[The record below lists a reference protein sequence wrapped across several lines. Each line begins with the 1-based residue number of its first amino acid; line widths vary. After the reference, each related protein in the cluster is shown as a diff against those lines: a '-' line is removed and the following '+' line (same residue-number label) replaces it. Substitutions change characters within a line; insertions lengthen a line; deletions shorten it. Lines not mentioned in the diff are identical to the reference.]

1 MSTATTGA
9 IGSPLNRRDG
19 QEKVSGEARYA
30 AEWPFDNLL
39 YGVLVQSTIP
49 SGRITAFDLAK
60 AEAAPGVARIFTA
73 ENTPRFTAMS
83 SPPLGQTALPLQDD
97 KIEYEG
103 QHIALVL
110 AETLQQAQHAAK
122 LVHVTY
128 AAEPS
133 KVEFR
138 HSLDAAIDV
147 KGFFDNDTRT
157 GDAAAAFETAEVKVE
172 ATYRTADRHHAAME
186 PSATLADWRD
196 GKLTMYD
203 ATQWVHGVRMTIAH
217 VLSIPI
223 QDIRVVSRYVGGG
236 FGSKGFI
243 WPHQIIAAM
252 ATRELGRPVKLVLS
266 RAQSFS
272 SHGYQCATE
281 QRVALGATREGTLTS
296 MRHECWNPTA
306 SADDYV
312 EYGGSPTRTL
322 YACPAIET
330 RHRVVRVN
338 RGNPTPMRA
347 PHEGPGAVGLE
358 IAMDELAAAVRMDPI
373 ELRLHNYA
381 ETDPTTGKQFSQKN
395 LKECYRIGAE
405 RFGWTRR
412 SPVPGTMRDGNTLVG
427 YGMASAIMTTFRMPS
442 AARVTMYPG
451 GSVVIEAATQDIG
464 GGQYTILPQ
473 IAADVLGIPVEKV
486 RIVLGDTD
494 LPDAGGTFGSSSTM
508 GVGSAVYA
516 AAKELKEKI
525 GTRGTIADP
534 ITVDGAWSPQDVD
547 SEGEAKD
554 FSMQTFGAVFAE
566 VHVDEELPIPRVTRL
581 VGVYSAGRIINPK
594 TARSQIIGGMTWGIG
609 QALLEASEMD
619 ERLGRYLSKNL
630 SGFLIPVNADV
641 RELDVTF
648 IDEVDEH
655 ASLTGAK
662 GIGELGAVG
671 VGPAIANAVFHAT
684 GKRVRELPIR
694 PEHLL

>member
-1 MSTATTGA
+1 MSATVTPGA
-9 IGSPLNRRDG
+9 IGTPMNRRDG

-30 AEWPFDNLL
+30 AEFPFDDLL

-49 SGRITAFDLAK
+49 NGTVTDFDLSK
-60 AEAAPGVARIFTA
+60 AEAAPGVARIFTSR
-73 ENTPRFTAMS
+73 NTPRFAPMP
-83 SPPLGQTALPLQDD
+83 SPPLGQTMLPLQDD
-97 KIEYEG
+97 RIQYEG

-110 AETLQQAQHAAK
+110 AETLQQAQYAAK

-128 AAEPS
+128 AAEPA
-133 KVEFR
+133 KIAFR
-138 HSLDAAIDV
+138 GSLDSAISV
-147 KGFFDNDTRT
+147 QGFSENDTRT
-157 GDAAAAFETAEVKVE
+157 GDVAAALNAAEVTLE
-172 ATYRTADRHHAAME
+172 GTYRTADRHHVAME

-196 GKLTMYD
+196 GKLTIYD
-203 ATQWVHGVRMTIAH
+203 ATQWVHGVRMTVAH

-223 QDIRVVSRYVGGG
+223 DDVRVISRFIGGG

-243 WPHQIIAAM
+243 WPHQILAAM
-252 ATRELGRPVKLVLS
+252 ATREVGRPVKLVLS

-272 SHGYQCATE
+272 AHGYQCGTE
-281 QRVALGATREGTLTS
+281 QRIALGATRDGSLIA
-296 MRHECWNPTA
+296 MRHESWNPTA
-306 SADDYV
+306 IGDDYM
-312 EYGGSPTRTL
+312 EPAGAPTRTL

-347 PHEGPGAVGLE
+347 PAEGPGAVGLE
-358 IAMDELAAAVRMDPI
+358 IAMDELAVALRMDPI
-373 ELRLHNYA
+373 ELRLKNYA
-381 ETDPTTGKQFSQKN
+381 EKDPTSGAPFSQKN

-405 RFGWTRR
+405 RFGWSRR
-412 SPVPGTMRDGNTLVG
+412 SPVPGTMRDGSTLVG

-473 IAADVLGIPVEKV
+473 IAADALGVPVERV

-508 GVGSAVYA
+508 GAGSAVFA
-516 AAKELKEKI
+516 AAKELKQLI
-525 GTRGTIADP
+525 GTRTISEPVTAEKKWAP
-534 ITVDGAWSPQDVD
+534 ENVDT
-547 SEGEAKD
+547 EGEAKN
-554 FSMQTFGAVFAE
+554 FSMHTFGAIFAE
-566 VHVDEELPIPRVTRL
+566 VRVDEDLPVPHVSRL

-619 ERLGRYLSKNL
+619 DRLGRYLSKNL

-641 RELDVTF
+641 QELDVTF

-684 GKRVRELPIR
+684 GKRMREVPIR